1 METQPL
7 ESDSPA
13 APQES
18 GMSKG
23 EWYVVQVLSGHEQ
36 KVQRTLDVRILEEGL
51 EDVIFEVLVPME
63 KVSEVK
69 LGQKRTTN
77 RKFFPGYIMI
87 RVALYD
93 EDRRLHERA
102 WTFICQTNSIIGFV
116 GGDRPVPLTKSE
128 VQDIMDQLNKGQ
140 EAAKPRI
147 EFELGEMVRIRE
159 GAFESLEG
167 KIEEIDPNRG
177 RLKLSVT
184 IFGRTAPVEVEYWQ
198 VERS

>member
-1 METQPL
+1 MQTEQAQ
-7 ESDSPA
+7 D
-13 APQES
+13 
-18 GMSKG
+18 
-23 EWYVVQVLSGHEQ
+23 EWYVVQVLSGHEM
-36 KVQRTLDVRILEEGL
+36 KVKNTLDARIPDEGL
-51 EDVIFEVLVPME
+51 EDVIHEVLVPME

-69 LGQKRTTN
+69 MGRKMTSN

-87 RVALYD
+87 NVTLYD
-93 EDRRLHERA
+93 EDRRIHDQA
-102 WTFICQTNSIIGFV
+102 WTFITQTNGIIGFV
-116 GGDRPVPLTKSE
+116 GGDRPTPLSVAE

-167 KIEEIDPNRG
+167 KIEEIDPDRG